1 MLRQLL
7 ASAVLMSLSSLGL
20 AHEYQAGDLKI
31 DHPWAR
37 ELPPTSPTSAAFF
50 VLHNHGNQ
58 EDRLIAVSTPV
69 AGKAELH
76 THVHMGEV
84 MRMQKVDSV
93 SVPAHGSTEFVPG
106 SNHVMLFDLKQPLKA
121 GDSYPMTLEFEK
133 AGKVEVKVNVEAA
146 PAGHEHQGH

>member
-1 MLRQLL
+1 MRLKLAPLILFALL
-7 ASAVLMSLSSLGL
+7 GNSAFADDYSVGNLHIG
-20 AHEYQAGDLKI
+20 Q
-31 DHPWAR
+31 PWSRA
-37 ELPPTSPTSAAFF
+37 LPPNVPTGAAYFT
-50 VLHNHGNQ
+50 VHNGGN
-58 EDRLIAVSTPV
+58 EDDRLIGVSTPR
-69 AGKAELH
+69 AGRTELH